1 MNLYSACSLVS
12 ALNVFVHFALHEKKN
27 SKNLKSPGEMWVPVI
42 GLLKKKGHDFSCNVN
57 ARAICPLLHEQN
69 FLDKCLWQVFYHQI

>member
-27 SKNLKSPGEMWVPVI
+27 SKNLKSPGEMCVPLI
-42 GLLKKKGHDFSCNVN
+42 GLLKKKRS
-57 ARAICPLLHEQN
+57 
-69 FLDKCLWQVFYHQI
+69 

>member
-27 SKNLKSPGEMWVPVI
+27 SNNLKSQTEAFVPVI
-42 GLLKKKGHDFSCNVN
+42 GLLKKKT
-57 ARAICPLLHEQN
+57 
-69 FLDKCLWQVFYHQI
+69 